1 MAYQEFLIDKR
12 IVARHIEKG
21 FVEAKLYEKGITQ
34 LPDRTDNIAATAVED
49 DDDLD
54 EGDDDEE

>member
-21 FVEAKLYEKGITQ
+21 FVDVKLYEKGITQ
-34 LPDRTDNIAATAVED
+34 LPDRTENIAATAVD